1 MKKRLFKLFMLLAFV
16 AALCAACA
24 SKEDQY
30 DDLISEGK
38 SLSKKEKYSKAEEK
52 FEEAIKLLPEQADA
66 YIELYKIYVSEED
79 FDLAKEII
87 EEGLDNA
94 DESSQKR
101 KLEKKLTELEEKK
114 SVVAKPTPTDGPG
127 ILDYVDNSRRSRDIE
142 AYNTIIMY
150 VQVALTDKQVYTVF
164 SNAREDEYIAIVID
178 KNGTQLIGD
187 SGYCDILVNSLDN
200 FYPTWKES
208 NKTSTYTV
216 SGYDAKGGYVNNSD
230 TYEIR
235 ISLGTNCNAYK
246 TGLNP
251 YRIGDNSVDLVS
263 NYLYIKD
270 GNSVVP
276 PVTPDVT
283 PIPDDGGTIT
293 LTMWDNAVEGSADR
307 YAYDK
312 ALQAVKSQYPNVRI
326 EESSYEYT
334 EYKYKLKAA
343 AAANELPDIFYTWT
357 GAFLEDFVAAGR
369 VRSLD
374 DKLKQY
380 LDNGSITEAM
390 LENSMVNGMCYS
402 VPVTMN
408 VVGLFANMD
417 ILAEV
422 GYDYIPRTKEELY
435 DCCDKLIEKGYV
447 PFGCAGR
454 EVWCVSEYFEP
465 ILLKTVGA
473 EELRMLYNGSR
484 SWNSEGVIEA
494 LDSIQEMIDKG
505 YFDPAGIGLG
515 NEEIKANFIAG
526 KYAFYQN
533 GTWNCGD
540 FAGDYGKGVEYNI
553 EVGEWPVM
561 NPEKATLGQ
570 YIGGPSGGLAVSAK
584 ASDKAAEIAVELG
597 FYASQYSYSTGA
609 GLNTWKYVSDESD
622 ISALE
627 QSASSNCQNAVH
639 IVGFGDV
646 IMPLEKVD
654 IYLNYLSYIF
664 VDRISGKDLAAGLA
678 YDLDW

>member
-1 MKKRLFKLFMLLAFV
+1 MKKRLFKLFMLLAF
-16 AALCAACA
+16 AAILCAACA

-66 YIELYKIYVSEED
+66 YIELYKIYVAEED
-79 FDLAKEII
+79 YDLAKEII

-114 SVVAKPTPTDGPG
+114 SVAAKPTPTDEPG

-235 ISLGTNCNAYK
+235 ISLGTYCNAYK

-263 NYLYIKD
+263 NYSYIKD

-283 PIPDDGGTIT
+283 PIPYDDGTIT

-417 ILAEV
+417 MLAEV
-422 GYDYIPRTKEELY
+422 GYDHIPTTKEELY
-435 DCCDKLIEKGYV
+435 DCCDKLVANGYV
-447 PFGCAGR
+447 PFGCAGN
-454 EVWCVSEYFEP
+454 EVWCVSEFFEP

-473 EELRMLYNGSR
+473 DELRQIYKGFI

-494 LDSIQEMIDKG
+494 LDTMKEMINKG
-505 YFDPAGIGLG
+505 YFAGNAASAW
-515 NEEIKANFIAG
+515 NEDVKSGFMKGE
-526 KYAFYQN
+526 YAFYQN

-540 FAGDYGKGVEYNI
+540 FDYGAEFNM

-570 YIGGPSGGLAVSAK
+570 YIGGATDGIAVSAK
-584 ASDKAAEIAVELG
+584 APDLAAEIAVELG
-597 FYASQYSYSTGA
+597 IYACKYGYSIGA
-609 GLNTWKYVSDESD
+609 GINTWKSFGDTDNIGELVNS
-622 ISALE
+622 ISGD
-627 QSASSNCQNAVH
+627 CQNAAHFVA
-639 IVGFGDV
+639 FGDI
-646 IMPLEKVD
+646 IMPMEKLD
-654 IYLNYLSYIF
+654 YYLNSLCDIF
-664 VDRISGKDLAAGLA
+664 GGEKSGKDIAAALA
-678 YDLDW
+678 YDLG